1 MEQNELAVEESAR
14 ARWSRI
20 IDQQRSS
27 GVPVAVFC
35 RERSLPVSSYY
46 GWRRKLSDT
55 TADPG
60 FIEARAIG
68 EPGAGDK
75 KPGGLRRAQS
85 SRDIASVSNSSGV
98 RIELAGG
105 RQVLVTR
112 GFDRQVLLE
121 VIHALE
127 GIAPVGGAAA

>member
-14 ARWSRI
+14 AKWSRI

-27 GVPVAVFC
+27 GVPAAVFC

-46 GWRRKLSDT
+46 GWRRKLSGGP
-55 TADPG
+55 ADSG
-60 FIEARAIG
+60 FIEARVVG
-68 EPGAGDK
+68 EPDIEEK
-75 KPGGLRRAQS
+75 QS
-85 SRDIASVSNSSGV
+85 GVGSGSVSNSSGV

-127 GIAPVGGAAA
+127 GIAPVGGAGGAVS